1 MNLFG
6 IVEEFVVSRKIS
18 NFAAILDVVENNCK
32 MANKTM
38 AKFTDLTD

>member
-38 AKFTDLTD
+38 ANSQI